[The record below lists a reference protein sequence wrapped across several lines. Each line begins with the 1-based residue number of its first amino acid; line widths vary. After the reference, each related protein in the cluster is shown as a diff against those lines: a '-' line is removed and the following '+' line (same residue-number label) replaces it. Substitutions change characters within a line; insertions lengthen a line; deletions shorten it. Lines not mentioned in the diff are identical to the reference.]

1 MPSVL
6 VPHALTTATRVKER
20 LSIPVLT
27 TTWDNLLE
35 RLINGATDFIE
46 RMSGGRRYKETTYTS
61 EVFSGG
67 DGLQKMVTL
76 NNFPVTA
83 LSAAQYRAGV
93 PGSPVWTSFDT
104 SEFELVADREPRRIR
119 IYSACPAGQN
129 NLRFTYTAGY
139 KIDFNTEAVPATHNL
154 PADVS
159 DLCER
164 LVVWKWKKRE
174 AEGRT
179 TEVAADTSVSWS
191 DGISADDKELLR
203 RLTGVVFA

>member
-129 NLRFTYTAGY
+129 NC
-139 KIDFNTEAVPATHNL
+139 
-154 PADVS
+154 S
-159 DLCER
+159 
-164 LVVWKWKKRE
+164 
-174 AEGRT
+174 RT
-179 TEVAADTSVSWS
+179 SSSIFSCKCTFSTPS
-191 DGISADDKELLR
+191 
-203 RLTGVVFA
+203 LTGLGKTCASSTGQATLTTFDKVALPSKSVCLKR